1 MSFTLQHN
9 CPAFITN
16 HNIACSTFIAYH
28 IYVCE
33 SSWLSALKMAPIS
46 KKHRKQRLEHPLIQ
60 EIQYKLYTTLTNN
73 TGSRVS

>member
-28 IYVCE
+28 IYVRVI
-33 SSWLSALKMAPIS
+33 LAFGPKMAPIS
-46 KKHRKQRLEHPLIQ
+46 KKHRKKAFGTPPSSTRRTLDV
-60 EIQYKLYTTLTNN
+60 KLGLL
-73 TGSRVS
+73 